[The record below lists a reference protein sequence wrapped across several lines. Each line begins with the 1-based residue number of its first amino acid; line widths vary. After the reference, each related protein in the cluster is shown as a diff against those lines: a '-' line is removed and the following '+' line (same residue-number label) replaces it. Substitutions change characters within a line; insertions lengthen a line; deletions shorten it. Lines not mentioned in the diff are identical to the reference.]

1 MPLVALMALA
11 AIDLMALGA
20 RFCNLRL
27 WHDVA
32 STTMDASTLEPRQ
45 ITALG
50 MVSRSADR
58 PVWQVDADSGILR
71 HGRHDGR
78 GHSPRRARR
87 YPPCGRRR
95 VAVTGLPSSPL
106 LFAVS
111 APSAYGMVRRIL
123 WTGHE

>member
-20 RFCNLRL
+20 RLCNLRL

-32 STTMDASTLEPRQ
+32 STTMDVGRLEPGQ

-58 PVWQVDADSGILR
+58 PVWQVGADSGILR

-78 GHSPRRARR
+78 GLCPWRARR
-87 YPPCGRRR
+87 CPRCGCRR
-95 VAVTGLPSSPL
+95 VAVTGLPSSLL

-111 APSAYGMVRRIL
+111 APSAYRMVRRIL